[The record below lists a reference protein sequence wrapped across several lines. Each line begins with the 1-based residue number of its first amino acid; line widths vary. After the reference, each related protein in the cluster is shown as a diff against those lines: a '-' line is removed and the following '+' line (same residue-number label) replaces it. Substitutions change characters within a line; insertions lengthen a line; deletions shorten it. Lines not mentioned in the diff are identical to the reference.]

1 MTPDLVFQIATNLVL
16 SQWLLMLV
24 APRWKV
30 TRWLVQSYLIPV
42 VLGVLYICY
51 LFSGGPVDFA
61 AFGTLAGVKNLF
73 QNGGDGVMLAGWIH
87 YLAFDLVAGSVVL
100 RNAQENAIPH
110 GFIVIPLFFCFMLG
124 PVGLLLYWI
133 IRTLKTKSLVGYLAE
148 PNTKS

>member
-16 SQWLLMLV
+16 PQWLHMLV

-61 AFGTLAGVKNLF
+61 AFGTLAGVKALF

-100 RNAQENAIPH
+100 RDAQRQDIPH

-124 PVGLLLYWI
+124 PVGLLLYWL
-133 IRTLKTKSLVGYLAE
+133 IRVLKTKSITGHFTAA
-148 PNTKS
+148 NSQD